1 MPALVVDG
9 RSGKEMFYNA
19 VIAAITGW
27 EDVRNDPLK
36 AIRCGGG
43 ERRLDAEGCERRLF
57 TAAGVGR
64 YGDGEELGREE
75 EELLGEE
82 EGEEGGGSKKRKGFG
97 PFKFL
102 LKAPSNFLLKV
113 PLNLPVREFKF
124 PFNTSSFQS
133 YF

>member
-64 YGDGEELGREE
+64 YGDGEELD
-75 EELLGEE
+75 GEAVAALRSCMFWPGLWAQCRYYFRATVPSRVVSKRYSLFGLPKWH
-82 EGEEGGGSKKRKGFG
+82 GEYRQ
-97 PFKFL
+97 L
-102 LKAPSNFLLKV
+102 Y
-113 PLNLPVREFKF
+113 
-124 PFNTSSFQS
+124 Q
-133 YF
+133 